1 MNAGD
6 RAPLPILKN
15 SLNENSEG
23 GEGMARPRQPVDLLL
38 VKGKKHLTQQEIE
51 ERRAQ
56 EIKAP
61 NDKVKA
67 PSYLPKDLKREFKK
81 IADELKNIGIMTN
94 LDVDA
99 LARFLFARKLYL
111 QVTEQLLER
120 GPMKTVIVRKF
131 DDEGNVIGEE
141 EKLVPNDDYSEL
153 LINQDKLFKQCRQA
167 SSDLGLT
174 ISSRCKLV
182 IPKKDDGKPKSKEE
196 ERFGGRM

>member
-1 MNAGD
+1 
-6 RAPLPILKN
+6 
-15 SLNENSEG
+15 
-23 GEGMARPRQPVDLLL
+23 MARPRQPVDLLL
-38 VKGKKHLTQQEIE
+38 VKGKKNLTKKEIA
-51 ERRAQ
+51 ERREQ

-61 NDKVKA
+61 DDKVKA

-99 LARFLFARKLYL
+99 LARFLFARKQYL
-111 QVTEQLLER
+111 QITEIILDTPITTLAENSE
-120 GPMKTVIVRKF
+120 GEKF
-131 DDEGNVIGEE
+131 EIANAA
-141 EKLVPNDDYSEL
+141 YSDL

>member
-1 MNAGD
+1 
-6 RAPLPILKN
+6 
-15 SLNENSEG
+15 
-23 GEGMARPRQPVDLLL
+23 MARPRQPVDLLL
-38 VKGKKHLTQQEIE
+38 VKGKKNLTKQEVE

-56 EIKAP
+56 EVKAP

-81 IADELKNIGIMTN
+81 ISDELKNIGIMTN

-99 LARFLFARKLYL
+99 LARFLFAQKQYL
-111 QVTEQLLER
+111 EMTEVLLETPITALVEDDD
-120 GPMKTVIVRKF
+120 GNKFEVANKT
-131 DDEGNVIGEE
+131 
-141 EKLVPNDDYSEL
+141 YSDL

>member
-1 MNAGD
+1 
-6 RAPLPILKN
+6 
-15 SLNENSEG
+15 
-23 GEGMARPRQPVDLLL
+23 MARPRQPVDLLL
-38 VKGKKHLTQQEIE
+38 VKGRKHLTQQEIE

-61 NDKVKA
+61 SDKVKA

-99 LARFLFARKLYL
+99 LARKLYL

-141 EKLVPNDDYSEL
+141 EKVVPNDDYSEL

>member
-1 MNAGD
+1 
-6 RAPLPILKN
+6 
-15 SLNENSEG
+15 
-23 GEGMARPRQPVDLLL
+23 MARPRQPVDLLL
-38 VKGKKHLTQQEIE
+38 VKGKKNLTKKEIQ
-51 ERRAQ
+51 ERREQ

-61 NDKVKA
+61 DDKVKA

-99 LARFLFARKLYL
+99 LARFLFARKQYL
-111 QVTEQLLER
+111 QITEIILR
-120 GPMKTVIVRKF
+120 TPVITDVE
-131 DDEGNVIGEE
+131 DEEGNRIEVASQ
-141 EKLVPNDDYSEL
+141 KYSDL

-182 IPKKDDGKPKSKEE
+182 IPKKDDKPKSKEE

>member
-1 MNAGD
+1 
-6 RAPLPILKN
+6 
-15 SLNENSEG
+15 
-23 GEGMARPRQPVDLLL
+23 MARPRQPVDLLL
-38 VKGKKHLTQQEIE
+38 VKGKKNLTKQEIE

-56 EIKAP
+56 EVKAP

-99 LARFLFARKLYL
+99 LVRFLFAQKQYL
-111 QVTEQLLER
+111 EMTEVLLETPITALVEDDD
-120 GPMKTVIVRKF
+120 GNKFEVANKT
-131 DDEGNVIGEE
+131 
-141 EKLVPNDDYSEL
+141 YSDL

>member
-1 MNAGD
+1 
-6 RAPLPILKN
+6 
-15 SLNENSEG
+15 
-23 GEGMARPRQPVDLLL
+23 MARPRQPVDLLL

-51 ERRAQ
+51 ERREQ

-61 NDKVKA
+61 NDKIKA

-99 LARFLFARKLYL
+99 LARFLYARKLYI
-111 QVTEQLLER
+111 QITDQLLEQ
-120 GPMKTVIVRKF
+120 GPMKTIIVK
-131 DDEGNVIGEE
+131 DLDQAGNVIGEH
-141 EKLVPNDDYSEL
+141 EKQVTNDDYSEL

-174 ISSRCKLV
+174 ISSRCRLV

>member
-1 MNAGD
+1 
-6 RAPLPILKN
+6 
-15 SLNENSEG
+15 
-23 GEGMARPRQPVDLLL
+23 MARPRQPVDLLL
-38 VKGKKHLTQQEIE
+38 VKGKKNLTKKEIEQRRQQEV
-51 ERRAQ
+51 
-56 EIKAP
+56 KAP

-67 PSYLPKDLKREFKK
+67 PAYLPKDLKREFKK

-99 LARFLFARKLYL
+99 LARFLFARKQYL
-111 QVTEQLLER
+111 EITEIILETPITTLAENSE
-120 GPMKTVIVRKF
+120 GEKF
-131 DDEGNVIGEE
+131 EIANAA
-141 EKLVPNDDYSEL
+141 YSDL

-182 IPKKDDGKPKSKEE
+182 IPKKDDKPKTKEE

>member
-1 MNAGD
+1 
-6 RAPLPILKN
+6 
-15 SLNENSEG
+15 
-23 GEGMARPRQPVDLLL
+23 MARPRQPVDLLL
-38 VKGKKHLTQQEIE
+38 VKGKKNLTKQEIE

-56 EIKAP
+56 EVKAP

-99 LARFLFARKLYL
+99 LARFLFAQKQYL
-111 QVTEQLLER
+111 EMTEVLLETPITALVDDDD
-120 GPMKTVIVRKF
+120 GNKFEVANKT
-131 DDEGNVIGEE
+131 
-141 EKLVPNDDYSEL
+141 YSDL

>member
-1 MNAGD
+1 
-6 RAPLPILKN
+6 
-15 SLNENSEG
+15 
-23 GEGMARPRQPVDLLL
+23 MARPRQPVDLLL
-38 VKGKKHLTQQEIE
+38 VKGKKNLTKQEIE
-51 ERRAQ
+51 ERREQ

-99 LARFLFARKLYL
+99 LARFLFAQKQYL
-111 QVTEQLLER
+111 EMTEVLLETPITALVEDDD
-120 GPMKTVIVRKF
+120 GNKFEVANKT
-131 DDEGNVIGEE
+131 
-141 EKLVPNDDYSEL
+141 YSDL

>member
-1 MNAGD
+1 
-6 RAPLPILKN
+6 
-15 SLNENSEG
+15 
-23 GEGMARPRQPVDLLL
+23 MARPRQPVDLLL
-38 VKGKKHLTQQEIE
+38 VKGKKNLTKKEIA
-51 ERRAQ
+51 ERREQ

-61 NDKVKA
+61 DDKVKA

-99 LARFLFARKLYL
+99 LARFLFAKKLYL

-120 GPMKTVIVRKF
+120 GPMKKVIVRNLDK
-131 DDEGNVIGEE
+131 EGNVISED
-141 EKLVPNDDYSEL
+141 EKLVPNDDYSDL

-182 IPKKDDGKPKSKEE
+182 IPKKDDKPKSKEE

>member
-1 MNAGD
+1 
-6 RAPLPILKN
+6 
-15 SLNENSEG
+15 
-23 GEGMARPRQPVDLLL
+23 MARPRQPVDLLL
-38 VKGKKHLTQQEIE
+38 VKGKKNLTKKEIA
-51 ERRAQ
+51 ERREQ

-61 NDKVKA
+61 DDKVKA

-99 LARFLFARKLYL
+99 LARFLFARKQYL
-111 QVTEQLLER
+111 QITEIILR
-120 GPMKTVIVRKF
+120 TPVITDVE
-131 DDEGNVIGEE
+131 DEDGNLIEVASQ
-141 EKLVPNDDYSEL
+141 KYSDL

-182 IPKKDDGKPKSKEE
+182 IPKKDDKPKTKEE

>member
-1 MNAGD
+1 
-6 RAPLPILKN
+6 
-15 SLNENSEG
+15 
-23 GEGMARPRQPVDLLL
+23 MAEPRQPVDLLL
-38 VKGKKHLTQQEIE
+38 VKGKKNLTKQEIE

-56 EIKAP
+56 EVKAP

-99 LARFLFARKLYL
+99 LARFLFAQKQYL
-111 QVTEQLLER
+111 EMTEVLLETPITALVEDDD
-120 GPMKTVIVRKF
+120 GNKFEVANKT
-131 DDEGNVIGEE
+131 
-141 EKLVPNDDYSEL
+141 YSDL

>member
-1 MNAGD
+1 
-6 RAPLPILKN
+6 
-15 SLNENSEG
+15 
-23 GEGMARPRQPVDLLL
+23 MARPRQPVDLLL
-38 VKGKKHLTQQEIE
+38 VKGKKNLTKQEIE

-56 EIKAP
+56 EVKAP

-81 IADELKNIGIMTN
+81 RADELKNIGIMTN

-99 LARFLFARKLYL
+99 LARFLFAQKQYL
-111 QVTEQLLER
+111 EMTEVLLETPITALVEDDD
-120 GPMKTVIVRKF
+120 GNKFEVANKT
-131 DDEGNVIGEE
+131 
-141 EKLVPNDDYSEL
+141 YSDL

>member
-1 MNAGD
+1 
-6 RAPLPILKN
+6 
-15 SLNENSEG
+15 
-23 GEGMARPRQPVDLLL
+23 MARPRQPVDLLL
-38 VKGKKHLTQQEIE
+38 VKGKKNLTKKEIA
-51 ERRAQ
+51 ERREQ

-61 NDKVKA
+61 DDKVKA

-99 LARFLFARKLYL
+99 LARFLFARKQYL
-111 QVTEQLLER
+111 QITEIILQT
-120 GPMKTVIVRKF
+120 PVITDVE
-131 DDEGNVIGEE
+131 DEDGNRIEVASQT
-141 EKLVPNDDYSEL
+141 YSDL

>member
-1 MNAGD
+1 
-6 RAPLPILKN
+6 
-15 SLNENSEG
+15 
-23 GEGMARPRQPVDLLL
+23 MARPRQPVDLLL
-38 VKGKKHLTQQEIE
+38 VKGKKNLTKQEIE

-56 EIKAP
+56 EVKAP

-99 LARFLFARKLYL
+99 LARFLFAQKQYL
-111 QVTEQLLER
+111 EMTEVLLETPITALVEDDA
-120 GPMKTVIVRKF
+120 GNKFEVANKT
-131 DDEGNVIGEE
+131 
-141 EKLVPNDDYSEL
+141 YSDL

>member
-1 MNAGD
+1 
-6 RAPLPILKN
+6 
-15 SLNENSEG
+15 
-23 GEGMARPRQPVDLLL
+23 MARPRQPVDLLL
-38 VKGKKHLTQQEIE
+38 VKGKKNLTKQEIE

-56 EIKAP
+56 EVKAP

-99 LARFLFARKLYL
+99 LARFLFAQKQYL
-111 QVTEQLLER
+111 EMTEVLLETPITALVEDDD
-120 GPMKTVIVRKF
+120 GNKFEVANKT
-131 DDEGNVIGEE
+131 
-141 EKLVPNDDYSEL
+141 YSDL

-182 IPKKDDGKPKSKEE
+182 IPKKDDGKQKTKEE